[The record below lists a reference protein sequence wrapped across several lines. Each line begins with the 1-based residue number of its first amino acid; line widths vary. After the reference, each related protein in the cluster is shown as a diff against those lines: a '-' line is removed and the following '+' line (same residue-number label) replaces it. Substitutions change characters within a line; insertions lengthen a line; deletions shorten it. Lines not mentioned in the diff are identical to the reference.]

1 MKGRLV
7 KVLNPWFIGRPVADG
22 HKQYD
27 AHIVQNSII
36 FKWKETRD
44 KFRRQA
50 DISALV
56 KGIEQLSAEK
66 SDVSPAL

>member
-7 KVLNPWFIGRPVADG
+7 KVLNPGLLGAGADG